1 MRIFNNF
8 CADKGLFPFRN
19 MYHHTIEERNDP
31 RRIEVDEEQTK
42 PVNKEHTCTTLVT
55 EETHNTAP
63 PMSIR
68 RNT

>member
-1 MRIFNNF
+1 
-8 CADKGLFPFRN
+8 

-31 RRIEVDEEQTK
+31 RGIEVDEEQTK

>member
-1 MRIFNNF
+1 MRVSNNF
-8 CADKGLFPFRN
+8 CADKGLCAIRN
-19 MYHHTIEERNDP
+19 MYHHTIEERSNAH
-31 RRIEVDEEQTK
+31 RIEVDEEQTK
-42 PVNKEHTCTTLVT
+42 PVKKEHTCTTLVT